1 MNGCVL
7 MAPSHT
13 IQQLSIIYLLRSGVL
28 PREGIDLLHLI
39 QEFGGIVQR
48 SVCMPDSILSWI
60 QSKRKIVS
68 DIKQQRHS
76 IKQGLLLWQWKSVQ
90 FCFLCFFPK
99 HLLNKLLTTFKL
111 CSKCALPSTLPVPH
125 TTRLPSISLYPT
137 GQHGCS
143 TITSKVQFSLP
154 STASTAR

>member
-13 IQQLSIIYLLRSGVL
+13 IQQLF
-28 PREGIDLLHLI
+28 PREGIDLLHLV

-68 DIKQQRHS
+68 DIKQQRHP
-76 IKQGLLLWQWKSVQ
+76 IKQGLLFWQWKSVQ

-99 HLLNKLLTTFKL
+99 HLLNKLLTKFKL
-111 CSKCALPSTLPVPH
+111 ACSPH
-125 TTRLPSISLYPT
+125 YTTPLDHAIPHWIARMLHDHIRSVVQLAEHGFDGSLNSECT
-137 GQHGCS
+137 ERANDG
-143 TITSKVQFSLP
+143 
-154 STASTAR
+154 